1 MTRKDYEI
9 IAAEFKRYA
18 DCDQDHFDR
27 LEAAGFEPEAQ
38 HRARYSRLTL
48 LANSL
53 AVRLAQ
59 DNPRFDRNTFINA
72 CGL

>member
-1 MTRKDYEI
+1 MTRKDYEL

-18 DCDQDHFDR
+18 DCDNDHFAR
-27 LEAAGFEPEAQ
+27 LDAAGFEPEAQ

-59 DNPRFDRNTFINA
+59 DNSRFDRAIFMKA

>member
-1 MTRKDYEI
+1 MTRKDYET

-18 DCDQDHFDR
+18 DCDRDHFAH
-27 LEAAGFEPEAQ
+27 LYAAGFEPEPM
-38 HRARYSRLTL
+38 HRARASRLVL

-53 AVRLAQ
+53 ADRMAL
-59 DNPRFDRNTFINA
+59 DNSRFDRATFIKA

>member
-9 IAAEFKRYA
+9 IAAEFKKYA
-18 DCDQDHFDR
+18 DCDNDHFAR
-27 LEAAGFEPEAQ
+27 LNAAGFEPEAQ
-38 HRARYSRLTL
+38 HRARAIRLVL

-59 DNPRFDRNTFINA
+59 DNPRFDRATFIKA